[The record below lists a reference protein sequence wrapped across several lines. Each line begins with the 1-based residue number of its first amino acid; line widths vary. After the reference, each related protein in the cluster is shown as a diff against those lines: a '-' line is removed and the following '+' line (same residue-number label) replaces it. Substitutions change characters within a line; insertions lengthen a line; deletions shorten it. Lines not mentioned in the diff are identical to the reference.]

1 MYLASWELHLHE
13 NESIAS
19 GTSTNH
25 FLCINTDILGMDMAV
40 KKSKQKVSMFRV
52 K

>member
-1 MYLASWELHLHE
+1 MCLASWELHLHE

-25 FLCINTDILGMDMAV
+25 FLCINTDILGMDMASE
-40 KKSKQKVSMFRV
+40 KIQAKSFYV
-52 K
+52 